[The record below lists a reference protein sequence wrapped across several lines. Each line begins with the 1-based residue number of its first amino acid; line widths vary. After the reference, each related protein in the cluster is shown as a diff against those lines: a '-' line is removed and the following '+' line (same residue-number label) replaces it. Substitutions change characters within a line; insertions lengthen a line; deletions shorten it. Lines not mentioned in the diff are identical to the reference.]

1 MNWLTLVGFLSV
13 VVFAVCMVMIDK
25 KEFNKKNMIKSVALS
40 FGAVIALF
48 IAIYTT
54 ARSVVRPALI
64 SDPTMLMD
72 AGEAYQKTEMEK
84 REKAAKKALKNITEE
99 DFKHAPIIG
108 NAEGNIVVY
117 EFFDYNCGY
126 CKKGNETL
134 KEVLEKE
141 KDVKV
146 VLKHFPIYPPSQ
158 FPAKASIASREQGIE
173 KASAFHHALFKSEL
187 MPKNVKNMKEA
198 DAKIKVIVMDIA
210 KKSGLDVKKL
220 EKDIENPAVEEELLR
235 TRDLAK
241 KLGIEGTPAFVIGD
255 KFVPGYI
262 NTNQMIE
269 AIKQIRK

>member
-1 MNWLTLVGFLSV
+1 MNWLTVVGFLSV
-13 VVFAVCMVMIDK
+13 VVFAVCMIMIDK

-173 KASAFHHALFKSEL
+173 KVSAFHSALFKSEL